1 VQARLILALLVLKFY
16 IPNLC
21 QVLVFLIFSISNHN
35 CILSEKYI
43 ILAAK
48 LVKLFF

>member
-1 VQARLILALLVLKFY
+1 VQARLILALFVLKFSLY
-16 IPNLC
+16 LLFKNISI
-21 QVLVFLIFSISNHN
+21 LIFSISNHN